1 MLATSLAGDYPLL
14 NLFWTIAEIF
24 LWVLWIF
31 LLVRVLD
38 DVFRDDSLGG
48 GAKAAWAIGVV
59 LIPFLGV
66 LIYLIARGKGMG
78 ERSLKAAQQRE
89 QDFQEYVR
97 DAAGSGSGDQ
107 GGHADQL
114 AKLAELRRNGDIS
127 EEEYQ
132 RAKAKVLA

>member
-31 LLVRVLD
+31 LLIRVLD
-38 DVFRDDSLGG
+38 DVFHDDSMGG
-48 GAKAAWAIGVV
+48 GAKSAWAITVV

-66 LIYLIARGKGMG
+66 FVYLIARGSGMG
-78 ERSLKAAQQRE
+78 ERSLKRAQKNE
-89 QDFQEYVR
+89 QDFQKYVR
-97 DAAGSGSGDQ
+97 ETATGGGDSGS
-107 GGHADQL
+107 HADEL
-114 AKLAELRRNGDIS
+114 AKLADLRKRGDIT

-132 RAKAKVLA
+132 QAKAKVLA